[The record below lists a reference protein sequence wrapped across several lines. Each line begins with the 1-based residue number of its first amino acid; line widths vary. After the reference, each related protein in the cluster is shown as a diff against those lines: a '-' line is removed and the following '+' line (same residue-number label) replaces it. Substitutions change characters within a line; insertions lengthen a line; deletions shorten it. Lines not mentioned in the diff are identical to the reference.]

1 MTASTPTKKSLS
13 GRIWKPKYYKSQHR
27 QLHPPPYDVHA
38 IRDEMISS
46 KTDINIEEEDTDK
59 LIVFCNENVGAH
71 HLFDE
76 FTEREILC

>member
-13 GRIWKPKYYKSQHR
+13 GRIWKPKYYKSQHQ
-27 QLHPPPYDVHA
+27 QLHVDVRA

-46 KTDINIEEEDTDK
+46 KTDINIEDEDTNK

-76 FTEREILC
+76 FTER